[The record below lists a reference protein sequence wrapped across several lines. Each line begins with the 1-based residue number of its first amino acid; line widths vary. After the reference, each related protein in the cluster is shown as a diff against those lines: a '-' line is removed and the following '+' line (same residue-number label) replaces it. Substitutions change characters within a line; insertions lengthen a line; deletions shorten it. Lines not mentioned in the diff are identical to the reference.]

1 MGKNTKFDRCIF
13 CFSPLD
19 EGGKCPE
26 CGYEDGLC
34 DPPIWW
40 LAPGTVLKGRY
51 ITGRHLSDTSTEI
64 TYLGWDLRQDSKVE
78 IVEYYPEGWVTR
90 DITHSALVACIPGRE
105 EQMDAGCQAFFEKA
119 RLFYNCVSR
128 VENLMM
134 DFFLRNNTCYYVR
147 NIRKDTTL

>member
-1 MGKNTKFDRCIF
+1 MGTSRNFDRCIY

-19 EGGKCPE
+19 GRSRCPE
-26 CGYEDGLC
+26 CGYENGLC

-51 ITGRHLSDTSTEI
+51 ITGRHLSDTAVEI
-64 TYLGWDLRQDSKVE
+64 TYLGWDLAQDIRVE
-78 IVEYYPEGWVTR
+78 IVEYYPEDWVTR
-90 DITHSALVACIPGRE
+90 DITHSANVACIPGCE
-105 EQMDAGCQAFFEKA
+105 EQVNAGRQAFFEKA

-128 VENLMM
+128 VESLTM

-147 NIRKDTTL
+147 KIRKDT